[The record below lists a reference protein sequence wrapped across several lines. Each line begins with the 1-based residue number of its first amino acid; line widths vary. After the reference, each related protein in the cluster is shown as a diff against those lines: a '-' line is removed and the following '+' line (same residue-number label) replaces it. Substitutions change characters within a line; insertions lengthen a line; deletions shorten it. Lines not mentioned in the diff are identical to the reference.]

1 MVAYIISLL
10 VLVTV
15 GFLLVPA
22 YGEEFDI
29 IPIGDSVQL
38 GCHKT
43 PEGCFNDPTI
53 KVKTGD
59 KVIFHNP
66 HDEFHYF
73 NSGNL
78 ETGPQQIFNTGLI
91 YPGDT
96 FTWTPK
102 NSGIVQFFC
111 LIHPWMSGTI
121 TVTPADNGS
130 QDNSEEKADDEQI
143 KDETDDSEIKEVL
156 KCKTDQ
162 IEINGQ
168 CVDSLISKNLKILND
183 KEKEILKQEALI
195 KEKTLENKE
204 LKDKQDHKII
214 ICHIPPGNPDN
225 AHSINID
232 KSALDT
238 HLRHNDTIDEC
249 PDSSTQKLKEKDIDL
264 ISDNLK
270 KSDEFD
276 KLKKI
281 LDSDYSDETAE
292 NMIEKLEEIIVIN
305 DERIEL
311 LELLNEI
318 ENQKTLLCHFDESS
332 GKFQTILIGN
342 DWEQYHLS
350 HGDEIG
356 SCSAE
361 KLANSDVEKT
371 KIIQI
376 LTEIQYVPYGIS
388 QLDKITP
395 PEILEKYEI
404 SNDDA
409 QKIKLDKT
417 PKNQKITICHI
428 PPGNPDNSFNIT
440 IDESALEAHL
450 NHGDSETLCESQKSN
465 YEFTVQWEKENF
477 PIQVH
482 VPQNQNVPDLPDDFF
497 TILKKIYPKIPS
509 EDTRL
514 DALISKSDNTRLEN
528 SGVDSKEI
536 FLNKKLISDKV
547 TICHIPPGNP
557 ENPQTLEISPSALQ
571 THLNHGDSQSKCNSN
586 DNLDNPNVLEIRWYK
601 EPVPT
606 VIVIPE
612 IHEELHLDDPKYF
625 DEIPICHSS
634 PEKNESIFV
643 SYDEIISHLDHN
655 DKLGY
660 CIQMKSTPTPE
671 DPTQPTP
678 PSPEDEPTPPSPE
691 DPTQPTPPSPEDPTQ
706 PTPTSP
712 EDPTQPTPTSP
723 EDPTQPTPTSP
734 EDEPTPPTPTI
745 IIQKEFITEYITITE
760 KEILEN
766 PRPIENIS
774 FGPEI
779 SIINIEYVD
788 SEDAPQN
795 FTIEERDSIQF
806 EFNDQIYNSEQI
818 LDESDE
824 ILNFIFDEQIEITFE
839 ETLLSDMVSE
849 EKLESYS
856 IPLDF
861 SEQLFVEK
869 KASFNEP
876 LSVNINSNQST
887 LSETDSSDSNSWL
900 WFVLIGVAAAAIIII
915 ILLIVGKG
923 SKKEKF
929 VILGATSVTGKNFY
943 DHLIF
948 GYYDNHRKMLQSAG
962 NISLEGVDFS
972 QELHDR
978 LKELKL
984 IDLPLNVQ
992 ISQRHLTQKIPA
1004 SSHVWFAPKIYFKS
1018 DISQLVVENI
1028 ESYLPRPSFDIILSH
1043 SKEFSKS
1050 FEFSNFDDITDF
1062 ESLRK
1067 YLTDVQDDT
1076 VNEALSRPL
1085 S

>member
-1 MVAYIISLL
+1 MVTYIIPLL

-130 QDNSEEKADDEQI
+130 QDNSEEKIDDEQI

-183 KEKEILKQEALI
+183 KEKEILKQEAQI
-195 KEKTLENKE
+195 KEKSLENKE
-204 LKDKQDHKII
+204 LKNKQDHKII

-276 KLKKI
+276 QLKKI

-292 NMIEKLEEIIVIN
+292 NMIEKLEEIIIIN

-332 GKFQTILIGN
+332 GNFQTILIGS
-342 DWEQYHLS
+342 DWKQYHLS

-356 SCSAE
+356 SCSAQ

-417 PKNQKITICHI
+417 PKNKKITICHI

-482 VPQNQNVPDLPDDFF
+482 VPQNQNVPNLPDDIF

-514 DALISKSDNTRLEN
+514 DGLISKSDNTRLEN

-547 TICHIPPGNP
+547 TICHIPPGNS

-571 THLNHGDSQSKCNSN
+571 THLNHGDSQSKCNPN
-586 DNLDNPNVLEIRWYK
+586 DNLDTPNVLEIRWYK
-601 EPVPT
+601 EPVPN

-612 IHEELHLDDPKYF
+612 IHEDLHLDDPKYF
-625 DEIPICHSS
+625 NEIPICHSS

-660 CIQMKSTPTPE
+660 CIQMKSTT
-671 DPTQPTP
+671 T
-678 PSPEDEPTPPSPE
+678 PEDEPTP
-691 DPTQPTPPSPEDPTQ
+691 T
-706 PTPTSP
+706 
-712 EDPTQPTPTSP
+712 
-723 EDPTQPTPTSP
+723 
-734 EDEPTPPTPTI
+734 TPTI

-766 PRPIENIS
+766 PPPIENIS

-788 SEDAPQN
+788 SEDATQN

-806 EFNDQIYNSEQI
+806 EFNDQIFNSEQI

-1028 ESYLPRPSFDIILSH
+1028 ESYLPRPSFDIVLSH

-1050 FEFSNFDDITDF
+1050 FEFSNFHDISDF

-1067 YLTDVQDDT
+1067 YLSDVQDDT